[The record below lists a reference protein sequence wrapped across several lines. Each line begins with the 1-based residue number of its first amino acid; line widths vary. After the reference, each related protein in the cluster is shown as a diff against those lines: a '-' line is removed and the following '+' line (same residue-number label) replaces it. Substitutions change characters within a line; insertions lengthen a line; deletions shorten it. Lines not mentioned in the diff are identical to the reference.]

1 MNKLKD
7 HAQEKQLHY
16 FLTYADNN
24 AIEYFRKQGF
34 TKCPTLPETR
44 WKGYIKDYNGSTMM
58 QCTVQQHIR
67 HSTLYG
73 DIRRQKDALLAEVLA
88 VVKFRRWKGF
98 EFSAS
103 KKEYQFDE
111 VPALAQAG
119 WTQEKYQQEKLADE
133 RSFEE

>member
-1 MNKLKD
+1 
-7 HAQEKQLHY
+7 
-16 FLTYADNN
+16 
-24 AIEYFRKQGF
+24 
-34 TKCPTLPETR
+34 
-44 WKGYIKDYNGSTMM
+44 MM

-88 VVKFRRWKGF
+88 VVEFRRWKGL